1 MNSVRIPQ
9 MEVVML
15 ENYFARPSTIDR
27 IRAHWLA
34 PQIERYVE
42 WMQTNGY
49 ADRNIVSRVP
59 YLCQFADFTER
70 RGTTDL
76 NSAAAQVEEFAS
88 HWMATY
94 QARAGSKP
102 LRPRHLYEVRNPIR
116 QMLRLALEGRITVK
130 RRQKPYSF
138 VAEAPGFLEYLATER
153 GLSENTV
160 RHYLY
165 SLERLGNYLKRVGLT
180 SLRELSPAL
189 LASFVVDTAPGLSR
203 TTRRDICGEVRVFLR
218 FCYRER
224 IVAKDLSAAVE
235 MPQIYGLADVPRS
248 ITWDEVRR
256 MLEAVDR
263 RAAPGRRD
271 YAILLLL
278 VTYGLRA
285 HEVARLTLD
294 DIDWKHERLQVP
306 GRKAGH
312 STAYP
317 LASVVAEALIDYL
330 KHGRP
335 ETADRRLFFRNVA
348 PRAPISKHAVSS
360 RVASYLH
367 KAGIKVQR
375 AGSHTLR
382 HTCVQRLIDA
392 EFPFKT
398 IGDYV
403 GHRSPASTQIYTKVA
418 LASLREVAM
427 GEGEAL

>member
-1 MNSVRIPQ
+1 

-15 ENYFARPSTIDR
+15 EKYFLNPSTVDR
-27 IRAHWLA
+27 IRGHWLA

-42 WMQTNGY
+42 WMQAQGY
-49 ADRNIVSRVP
+49 ADRSILRRVP
-59 YLCQFADFTER
+59 YLCHFADFTSR
-70 RGTTDL
+70 RGTIDL
-76 NSAAAQVEEFAS
+76 SPAVALVEEFAS
-88 HWMATY
+88 YWV
-94 QARAGSKP
+94 ARGRTSAGSKP
-102 LRPRHLYEVRNPIR
+102 PRPKLLYEVRNPIR
-116 QMLRLALEGRITVK
+116 QMLCLALEGRITAN
-130 RRQKPYSF
+130 RRQKPYPF
-138 VAEAPGFLEYLATER
+138 GAEAPEFLQYLRTER
-153 GLSENTV
+153 GLRESTIL
-160 RHYLY
+160 HYLH
-165 SLERLGNYLKRVGLT
+165 SLNRFGNYLNRVGVT

-189 LASFVVDTAPGLSR
+189 LASFVIDSAPSLAR
-203 TTRRDICGEVRVFLR
+203 TSRRDLCGELRVFLK

-235 MPQIYGLADVPRS
+235 MPQSYRLADVPRS

-263 RAAPGRRD
+263 RTGQGRRN

-285 HEVARLTLD
+285 HEVAKLTLD

-317 LASVVAEALIDYL
+317 LAGVVAEALIDYL

-335 ETADRRLFFRNVA
+335 ETPDRRLFFRKVA
-348 PRAPISKHAVSS
+348 PRAPISHNAVSS
-360 RVASYLH
+360 CVALYLH
-367 KAGIKVQR
+367 KASIKVHR

-392 EFPFKT
+392 EFPLKT

-403 GHRSPASTQIYTKVA
+403 GHRSPDSTQIYTKVA

-427 GEGEAL
+427 GDGEAL